1 MSLLARSVGLMTWRS
16 PTRTARRLAAFARA
30 EEASLLDLR
39 IAARLTPSAGRA
51 AAYLRHGADEEKHA
65 RMFASHARE
74 WSERAQ
80 IQLEREPVDVEHLFQ
95 RLGEVGFLAFV
106 HRAEA
111 RGRREFEAY
120 RDDFTRRGEPR
131 SAALF
136 DVILQDERRHET
148 YSRALLVELARSER
162 AARMAL
168 ARSLGWEAWRTWRR
182 VGSALAGAVYA
193 VLVALL
199 YLSLAPLAW
208 AIRATPE
215 RTGLVAVTPSS
226 PPPAGAL
233 PLER

>member
-1 MSLLARSVGLMTWRS
+1 MSLLARSVGLLTWRS
-16 PTRTARRLAAFARA
+16 SARTARRLASFARA
-30 EEASLLDLR
+30 EEGSLVDLR
-39 IAARLTPSAGRA
+39 MAACLTPSVERA
-51 AAYLRHGADEEKHA
+51 AAYLQHAADEEKHA

-106 HRAEA
+106 HRAEG

-136 DVILQDERRHET
+136 EVILKDERRHET
-148 YSRALLVELARSER
+148 YSRALLVELAGSER

-193 VLVALL
+193 LLVGLL
-199 YLSLAPLAW
+199 YLAMAPLAW
-208 AIRATPE
+208 AMRATPE
-215 RTGLVAVTPSS
+215 RPGFASARPHA
-226 PPPAGAL
+226 PPT
-233 PLER
+233 ER